1 MTGRIEAFIS
11 RGGVMFHRVLC
22 LMILVLAAATAAAN
36 AQTPARLTLQS
47 ALELAD
53 KQNLD
58 LGAAR
63 RRRAVALAGIQVAK
77 QRPNPTIN
85 FGALRDAPHE
95 SLFFSQPLELGSK
108 RQRRIEVARQ
118 EGVLT
123 EAEITVLARLVR
135 RSTREAFYRALLAR
149 AETARL
155 AGVLQLAQR
164 LKQIAQAR
172 FEAGDVAQLEVI
184 QAELGVSRAQAD
196 LEVAQQR
203 EKVSLSQLNAL
214 LNEPASTA
222 WELTGG
228 LADALPEA
236 SPPELFRRAAQSNP
250 ELQRL
255 AQEQRVEQSRREL
268 LKADRIPN
276 LDFELG
282 TDFNSPQDFRV
293 GPRSQVSLTVP
304 LFARNQ
310 GQIAQ
315 SLASEQVLVNESAAA
330 ARAVEG
336 RIDAGYLDL
345 KAQQTQVMLYR
356 DRLLPVAR
364 QVEGLAEESYR
375 AGKVGILAVIE
386 AQRNVQEADR
396 SYLESLFT
404 LQSLF
409 AALEET
415 VGEPL
420 D

>member
-1 MTGRIEAFIS
+1 
-11 RGGVMFHRVLC
+11 MFLT
-22 LMILVLAAATAAAN
+22 LAVAGAVAGQTAV
-36 AQTPARLTLQS
+36 RLTLPS

-58 LGAAR
+58 LAAAR
-63 RRRAVALAGIQVAK
+63 RRRAVALAGIQIAR
-77 QRPNPTIN
+77 QRPNPSVN
-85 FGALRDAPHE
+85 FSALRDTPHQ
-95 SLFFSQPLELGSK
+95 SLFFTQPLELGSK

-123 EAEITVLARLVR
+123 EAEIAVLARLVR
-135 RSTREAFYRALLAR
+135 RTAREAFYRVLLAR

-155 AGVLQLAQR
+155 EGVLKLTER
-164 LKQIAQAR
+164 LKRIAQDR

-184 QAELGVSRAQAD
+184 QADLEVSRAQAD
-196 LEVAQQR
+196 FEVAQQR
-203 EKVSLSQLNAL
+203 ERVSLSQLNAL

-228 LADALPEA
+228 LAETLPDISQE
-236 SPPELFRRAAQSNP
+236 ELFRRAAQSNP

-255 AQEQRVEQSRREL
+255 AQEQKVEQSRREL
-268 LKADRIPN
+268 LKAERIPN
-276 LDFELG
+276 LDLEFG
-282 TDFNSPQDFRV
+282 TDFNSPTDFRV
-293 GPRSQVSLTVP
+293 GPRSQVTLELP
-304 LFARNQ
+304 LFTRNQ

-315 SLASEQVLVNESAAA
+315 SVASEQVFANEATAA
-330 ARAVEG
+330 ARAIQG
-336 RIDAGYLDL
+336 RVDAGYLDF
-345 KAQQTQVMLYR
+345 KAQRTQVTLYR

-364 QVEGLAEESYR
+364 QAESLAEESYR
-375 AGKVGILAVIE
+375 AGKVGILAVIA
-386 AQRNVQEADR
+386 AQRDVQEADR
-396 SYLESLFT
+396 TYLDSLFT